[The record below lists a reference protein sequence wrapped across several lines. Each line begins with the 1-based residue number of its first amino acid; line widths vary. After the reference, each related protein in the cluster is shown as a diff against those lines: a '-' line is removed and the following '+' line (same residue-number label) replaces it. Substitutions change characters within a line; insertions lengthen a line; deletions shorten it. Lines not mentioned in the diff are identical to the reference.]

1 MVMPW
6 EEVRHVREAPSQKGH
21 CGERVIVQRVQQGRD
36 QPAGPG
42 KLLFTVSE
50 HLKEVQ
56 PRTCPAFRATA
67 SAMRVLV
74 SVVSLFF
81 LGIQA
86 LSEWSYSGKLTP
98 GTSGQSDKAAICTGC
113 VGPLLGSACSWW
125 VHMCFAVS
133 E

>member
-6 EEVRHVREAPSQKGH
+6 EEVRHVHRHQVRRAIVG
-21 CGERVIVQRVQQGRD
+21 RVLYCSVGAARAD

-42 KLLFTVSE
+42 KLLFTVSG

-67 SAMRVLV
+67 SAMRALV

-86 LSEWSYSGKLTP
+86 HSDWSYSGKP
-98 GTSGQSDKAAICTGC
+98 TSGT
-113 VGPLLGSACSWW
+113 
-125 VHMCFAVS
+125 
-133 E
+133 

>member
-1 MVMPW
+1 MGAA
-6 EEVRHVREAPSQKGH
+6 RA
-21 CGERVIVQRVQQGRD
+21 D

-56 PRTCPAFRATA
+56 PRTCPAFRVTA
-67 SAMRVLV
+67 SAMRALV

-86 LSEWSYSGKLTP
+86 SDWSYTGKPTP

-113 VGPLLGSACSWW
+113 GSFVGVRLLLVGSHVC
-125 VHMCFAVS
+125 CYL
-133 E
+133 